1 MKVLVLGGDGVLG
14 HQLFGVL
21 GARHEVKVTLRREL
35 GAYAGCGLFSA
46 DNAVA
51 GIDVR
56 MEGRLRELLS
66 ELRPNAVVNAVALV
80 PQRSDGNDVI
90 GNLEINALFPHR
102 LAQMCRGIGAR
113 LVHVSTDGVFSGERG
128 NYREEDRADAADTYG
143 RCKLL
148 GEVATGR
155 AITLR
160 TAVIGLGLTRRS
172 GLIDWFLQQRGRVP
186 GYRNAVFSGFTAK
199 ELSRVIERILRDFPD
214 ASGLYH
220 VSAAAISKHDLLL
233 KLRDRLSLP
242 IEVAADDSV
251 RIDRSLDSSRFRSEF
266 SYAPPSWDEMLEE
279 LAGDIRARYV

>member
-1 MKVLVLGGDGVLG
+1 MKILILGGDGMLG
-14 HQLFGVL
+14 HQLFGML
-21 GARHEVKVTLRREL
+21 GQRYEVKVTLRREL
-35 GAYAGCGLFSA
+35 AAYGGFGLFSQS
-46 DNAVA
+46 NAFA
-51 GIDVR
+51 GVDVR
-56 MEGRLRELLS
+56 DPGRLPAVLAEF
-66 ELRPNAVVNAVALV
+66 RPQSVVNAVGLV
-80 PQRSDGNDVI
+80 KQRPDGLDLI
-90 GNLEINALFPHR
+90 ANLEINALFPHR

-148 GEVATGR
+148 GEVGSAGE
-155 AITLR
+155 ITLR
-160 TAVIGLGLTRRS
+160 TAVIGIGLSRRS

-186 GYRNAVFSGFTAK
+186 GYRNAVFSGLTAK